1 LAGSLIGG
9 ERSMV
14 GMIIGKGGFESIEK
28 KEGVMDDDSGK

>member
-1 LAGSLIGG
+1 
-9 ERSMV
+9 MV